1 MVLLSI
7 LNSTA
12 IFDQLKIMTE
22 FCAIKISKESIDY
35 ACTACRGCLPSL
47 VSTERMV
54 LSQAMAKGYSLSRSC
69 SKKCRSGKIRNVWLV
84 CGHTGRYKNR

>member
-7 LNSTA
+7 LNGTA

-35 ACTACRGCLPSL
+35 ACTACGGCLR
-47 VSTERMV
+47 VAGGRGKEITF
-54 LSQAMAKGYSLSRSC
+54 SRD
-69 SKKCRSGKIRNVWLV
+69 N
-84 CGHTGRYKNR
+84 